1 MSWGREEVLL
11 LLQQAVGED
20 DLDDRR
26 DRVLAGPVA
35 LQFDREGDPADRLPA
50 GLDHAVKAGAVGL
63 WGGAADRVDDG
74 VDLVS
79 FAERIERGEGHADF
93 GPQGADDE
101 LAAAGGMD
109 GLDEV
114 DVLPGV

>member
-20 DLDDRR
+20 DLDDCR

-35 LQFDREGDPADRLPA
+35 LPFDRKSDPADRLSA
-50 GLDHAVKAGAVGL
+50 GLDHTVKAGPVRLGR
-63 WGGAADRVDDG
+63 GAADRVDDG
-74 VDLVS
+74 VDLIP
-79 FAERIERGEGHADF
+79 FAERVERGKGHADF

-101 LAAAGGMD
+101 LAAAGG
-109 GLDEV
+109 V
-114 DVLPGV
+114 D